1 MLRKG
6 HIALLAFVVAFGAVG
21 AGAIAGMDR
30 AAAPKDD
37 SRGAASEASR
47 FMRGETTAAF
57 IRGFDAAVP
66 FREKAV
72 AWFASLRYDLFGE
85 GYPGVLVGSD
95 GWLFTTEEFEPS
107 LSARNGYL
115 DGPAADALAAARD
128 ALAER
133 GIALVVAL
141 VPAKARVYA
150 DRLGAYALP
159 EAIERRYRNALSTLA
174 GLSISTI
181 DLDAAFGA
189 ARAEGP
195 GPELFQRSDTHW
207 TPAGAAVAAR
217 AVAEGVG
224 RLSVALPAM
233 RVEAADA
240 PASEREGDLMAYLP
254 KRGGARRPLP
264 PPETLPGYDTFVDS
278 GAGLFGAQEIP
289 VALVGT
295 SYSAEPAW
303 HFDGFLKRELGT
315 DVINL
320 ASSGEGP
327 FKTMAAAI
335 AGGELE
341 RNGVRLVVWEIP
353 ERYIDVEP
361 GR

>member
-6 HIALLAFVVAFGAVG
+6 YVALLAFVVALGAVG
-21 AGAIAGMDR
+21 AWAVFDMAGSPKAEAR
-30 AAAPKDD
+30 ATP
-37 SRGAASEASR
+37 SRASR
-47 FMRGETTAAF
+47 LVRGDTTSAF
-57 IRGFDAAVP
+57 IKAFDAAVP

-72 AWFASLRYDLFGE
+72 ALFASLRYDVFGE
-85 GYPGVLVGSD
+85 GYPGVLVGGD
-95 GWLFTTEEFEPS
+95 GWLFTTEELEPA
-107 LSARNGYL
+107 LSSGNGYL
-115 DGPAADALAAARD
+115 DGPAVDALASARD
-128 ALAER
+128 ELAER

-150 DRLGAYALP
+150 DRLAGYALP
-159 EAIERRYRNALSTLA
+159 DAIESRYGGALALLD
-174 GLSISTI
+174 GLSIATI
-181 DLDAAFGA
+181 DLSAAFGA
-189 ARAEGP
+189 ERAEGP
-195 GPELFQRSDTHW
+195 GPELFQRADTHW

-217 AVAEGVG
+217 AIAAGLG
-224 RLSVALPAM
+224 RLSVDLPAM
-233 RVEAADA
+233 RVEAASA
-240 PASEREGDLMAYLP
+240 PAAEREGDLMAYLP
-254 KRGGARRPLP
+254 RRGTTRRPLP
-264 PPETLPGYDTFVDS
+264 PPESLPGYDTFVDS

-327 FKTMAAAI
+327 FKPMADAI

-341 RNGVRLVVWEIP
+341 RNGVRLVVWEMP
-353 ERYIDVEP
+353 ERYFDVEP
-361 GR
+361 RR